1 MEQYHILLA
10 ILLMSLVF
18 VALAPIIE
26 MIYAHRD
33 GCRRWHSCPSDSG
46 SYVCGDLGYDDE
58 C

>member
-1 MEQYHILLA
+1 MN
-10 ILLMSLVF
+10 LVF

-26 MIYAHRD
+26 MVYAHRD
-33 GCRRWHSCPSDSG
+33 GRHRWHSCPPDSG